1 MQISSL
7 ILLWKWLKSLWAAV
21 WRQPGVLDWHF
32 PFVQKGKVEKSR
44 DAGALVKSLRGH
56 LLELDQK
63 SYVKKKKKKEKETE
77 KESSRG
83 LWVGTVCKA
92 QLCVCVCAAIQNR
105 EGSDQEEKLGELLT
119 KLCTGKPE
127 VWHNRA
133 IFILVRMCTRCMTCK
148 LHWQTKHSQWAT
160 KATEVWELPWNI

>member
-92 QLCVCVCAAIQNR
+92 QLCVCVCSNPKPWGIGSGR
-105 EGSDQEEKLGELLT
+105 EIR
-119 KLCTGKPE
+119 
-127 VWHNRA
+127 RA
-133 IFILVRMCTRCMTCK
+133 PHK
-148 LHWQTKHSQWAT
+148 ALHW
-160 KATEVWELPWNI
+160 KAWGLTQPCNFYTCQNVYQMHDM